1 MKKTLKRE
9 LKLFEI
15 VESDAFVVSVCLCS
29 SIFFLCW
36 DESNLLSTHLKALGN
51 SGLAPV
57 TEIKLQVC
65 VIFIITLLH
74 GSSKR

>member
-15 VESDAFVVSVCLCS
+15 VESDAFVVSVCSVPC
-29 SIFFLCW
+29 FFLTLGLPLRGGGLIV
-36 DESNLLSTHLKALGN
+36 EVSQTGN

-57 TEIKLQVC
+57 TKI
-65 VIFIITLLH
+65 
-74 GSSKR
+74 

>member
-29 SIFFLCW
+29 STLFLCW
-36 DESNLLSTHLKALGN
+36 EGGLPPLLAHLKALGN

-57 TEIKLQVC
+57 TKI
-65 VIFIITLLH
+65 
-74 GSSKR
+74 